1 MSTEETMNTRERRK
15 YLRIVRPRYLA
26 ADRRTKGD
34 LLDEMEAVTH
44 LDRKTLIR
52 LMHTDLERKRRSR
65 ERGPV
70 YNAEFRDAVQVIAE
84 TLDYPCAERLQP
96 ALLSTA
102 RHLARHEE
110 LVLTP
115 RLEQLLGQVSISTL
129 KRTLARISQDRPRL
143 RRRPPHSQGLAQN
156 IPMLRLPWD
165 ERRPGFL
172 EGDLVH
178 HCGSTTAGDY
188 VHTLLLVDIATGWC
202 EPVAILGR
210 SFLVVRDAFRRILS
224 RLPFP
229 IRALHFDNGS
239 EFLNHHLLR
248 FFGQVLPEVQI
259 FRSRPHH
266 KNDNRFVEQRNS
278 HLIRDYLGYI
288 RLDSVAQT
296 LALNRIY
303 DQMWLYHNLFQPA
316 LRLVEKEVRP
326 QEDGSYRLRYRYDRA
341 RTPLER
347 LFETGELAPQSRQY
361 LEALYDHTNPRLL
374 RQTIHEGLE
383 QLFELPG
390 ALPGQEDVR
399 LTLYTISQP
408 AGGSP
413 GDIII

>member
-1 MSTEETMNTRERRK
+1 MRTEEMMNTHERRK
-15 YLRIVRPRYLA
+15 YLRIVRARYLA

-52 LMHTDLERKRRSR
+52 LMHTDLEQKRRSR

-102 RHLARHEE
+102 RHLATHEE

-143 RRRPPHSQGLAQN
+143 RRRPPHSQGLAQS

-210 SFLVVRDAFRRILS
+210 SFLVVRDAFRRILA

-229 IRALHFDNGS
+229 MRALHFDNGS

-259 FRSRPHH
+259 SRSRPHH

-326 QEDGSYRLRYRYDRA
+326 QENGSYRLRYRYDRA

-383 QLFELPG
+383 QLFELSG

-408 AGGSP
+408 AGESP
-413 GDIII
+413 GDMII

>member
-1 MSTEETMNTRERRK
+1 MSTEEMMNTRERRK

-26 ADRRTKGD
+26 ADRRSKGK

-70 YNAEFRDAVQVIAE
+70 YNAEFRDVVQVIAE

-102 RHLARHEE
+102 RHLARHGE
-110 LVLTP
+110 LTLTP

-129 KRTLARISQDRPRL
+129 KRILARLSQDRPRL
-143 RRRPPHSQGLAQN
+143 RRRPPHGQGLAQH
-156 IPMLRLPWD
+156 IPMIRLPWD

-210 SFLVVRDAFRRILS
+210 SFLVVQDAFRRVLD

-229 IRALHFDNGS
+229 IRTLHFDNGS

-248 FFGQVLPEVQI
+248 FFQQVFPEVQI
-259 FRSRPHH
+259 LRSRPHH

-278 HLIRDYLGYI
+278 HLIRDYLGYL

-303 DQMWLYHNLFQPA
+303 DQMWLYHNLFQPV
-316 LRLVEKEVRP
+316 LRLVEKEMLL
-326 QEDGSYRLRYRYDRA
+326 QEDGGYRVRYHYDRA

-347 LFETGELAPQSRQY
+347 LFETGELSPQSRRY
-361 LEALYDHTNPRLL
+361 LETLYDHTNPRLL
-374 RQTIHEGLE
+374 RQAIYDGIE

-390 ALPGQEDVR
+390 AIPGQEDVR

-413 GDIII
+413 GDMII